1 MCKEEIRHNH
11 HKCCEQGPQ
20 GVPGSQGP
28 QGIQGVPGEQGS
40 MGLQGIQGIQGMQG
54 EPGKDCDCHGNRA
67 CESYA
72 NVYATVPQTIS
83 KFGDPVDY
91 VKFDGM
97 NAVSAGDFD
106 LTNVNSLGEIKFL
119 KSGIYHMSWQISAKI
134 TPPIPAPVP
143 SWAFGFW
150 VNGIQVPGSVFSG
163 FTQAPDDDAS
173 HSTGEV
179 IVQVN
184 AGDVLKMRN
193 AGPNSVDASS
203 AVVPITIAAVNIEC
217 VKAVL

>member
-20 GVPGSQGP
+20 GIPGSQGP
-28 QGIQGVPGEQGS
+28 QGIQGVPGAQGA
-40 MGLQGIQGIQGMQG
+40 MGPQGIQGNQGMQG
-54 EPGKDCDCHGNRA
+54 EPGKDCECHDRA

-91 VKFDGM
+91 VMFNGM

-106 LTNVNSLGEIKFL
+106 LTNVNALGEIKFL
-119 KSGIYHMSWQISAKI
+119 KSGIYNMSWLISAKI

-150 VNGIQVPGSVFSG
+150 INGGVVPGSVFSG

-173 HSTGEV
+173 HSSGEV

-184 AGDVLKMRN
+184 AGDILKFRN
-193 AGPNSVDASS
+193 ASPSSVDIS
-203 AVVPITIAAVNIEC
+203 AAIFPITIAAVNIKC
-217 VKAVL
+217 VKSV